1 MKTNITLSPSVFERY
16 KSYLDGLRDIISKP
30 SYETIPTSLQYK
42 DKDTVM
48 AVFSSLDW
56 SFAEDDTTY
65 LSHDIHPYPAKFPP
79 QLPAQ
84 VITLLSSKGEMI
96 WDPFGGSGTTAL
108 EALLN
113 DRNCISTDVNPIGS
127 IIGRAKTTALC
138 SEDEIELNRLIDR
151 LEYYSKNISFLGEY
165 FEEHRIELEKEIP
178 SIPNIEKWF
187 NSSVICELAFIKHLI
202 KNELQRAAAANVARA
217 SLSKI
222 ITRVSNQES
231 ETTYRAVERQVSIGE
246 AIDAFLKDLKSNYS
260 KIKALSNLI
269 GYRTSRFITMDV
281 MQSVVGE
288 NKPIE
293 KEEVD
298 LIVTSPP
305 YPNAFDYHL
314 YHRFRIFW
322 LDGDPVDVGRVEI
335 GSHLKYQRSKKNFEQ
350 FEEEMEPVLVNCL
363 SALKS
368 GRYAVFI
375 LGNAVFEGVEYKTAE
390 RIGLLAQ
397 KVGFE
402 YVGIINRPLPE
413 TKRSVKSW
421 ARRATTEQI
430 LILRKPITPSKVEL
444 IPVDYRLW
452 PYEKTISDLERQV
465 LCHSD
470 SDNFEVAGPIDISP
484 FKNLTFYKAFTV
496 NGTEFKTWQSIL
508 EHGQDDDASR
518 KDPKYLTHGIH
529 PYKGKFYPQLVRPL
543 LNILGI
549 PKGGVVFDPFCG
561 SGTVAL
567 ESILNGYNA
576 FGCDINPTAVE
587 IAVAKNTIFKVE
599 PYEFQKQV
607 FLFEQ
612 ELLTYSDSDD
622 DFSGWFDKE
631 AIGEIR
637 SWFPDKVISKMGFII
652 SRISKVPDDR
662 IRRFLKVILSSIIRE
677 ISQQD
682 PGDLRIRRRKE
693 PIDDASVIEMYLH
706 HLKKQSTNI
715 MGYYAIRNNA
725 PETIGD
731 AYIWRGNSKDYDDV
745 SGRLSDSSVDI
756 VITSPP
762 YATALPYIDTNR
774 LNMLVLGGINASKR
788 VPIEAEMTGTRE
800 INKSTRE
807 TYERCIRADDYGC
820 IVSDTAKQVISEI
833 YKGNENADVGFRKKN
848 MAALIYMYFR
858 DMMDVMQTLD
868 KVVKT
873 GGYICVVI
881 GDTKTTTG
889 AGKVIIRTTQVLR
902 ETGEHMGW
910 RLVSDIPISVTKE
923 KYVHMN
929 NSITENDILIFRK

>member
-1 MKTNITLSPSVFERY
+1 MKVESTLSASVFERY
-16 KSYLDGLRDIISKP
+16 KRYLDGLRDIVSTP
-30 SYETIPTSLQYK
+30 SSEVVPASLQYR
-42 DKDTVM
+42 DKKTVM
-48 AVFSSLDW
+48 AALNSIDW
-56 SFAEDDTTY
+56 AFTEEDTTY

-84 VITLLSSKGEMI
+84 VIKLLSSKGEMV

-127 IIGRAKTTALC
+127 IIGRAKTIALC

-151 LEYYSKNISFLGEY
+151 LEYYSKNVACLGEY
-165 FEEHRIELEKEIP
+165 FEEHRVELEKEIP
-178 SIPNIEKWF
+178 TIPNIEKWF
-187 NSSVICELAFIKHLI
+187 SSSVICELAFIKHLV
-202 KNELQRAAAANVARA
+202 KSELQRDAAVNVARA

-231 ETTYRAVERQVSIGE
+231 ETTYRAVAREVTIGE
-246 AIDAFLKDLKSNYS
+246 AIDAFLKDLRSNYT
-260 KIKALSNLI
+260 KIKALSNMI
-269 GYRTSRFITMDV
+269 GYRSCRFITMDV
-281 MQSVVGE
+281 MQPIVGVG
-288 NKPIE
+288 KPIC

-322 LDGDPVDVGRVEI
+322 LDGDPINMGKVEI
-335 GSHLKYQRSKKNFEQ
+335 GSHLKYQKNKNNFEQ

-363 SALKS
+363 ASLKS

-375 LGNAVFEGVEYKTAE
+375 LGNAVFEGIEYKTAE
-390 RIGLLAQ
+390 RIGALAQ

-402 YVGIINRPLPE
+402 YIGIIDRPLPD

-430 LILRKPITPSKVEL
+430 LILRKPITPAAVSLV
-444 IPVDYRLW
+444 PVGYRLW
-452 PYEKTISDLERQV
+452 PYEKTISDLERQI
-465 LCHSD
+465 LCNSD
-470 SDNFEVAGPIDISP
+470 SDNFNVSGPININP
-484 FKNLTFYKAFTV
+484 YKNLTFYKSFKV

-508 EHGQDDDASR
+508 EHGDDDTTSR

-549 PKGGVVFDPFCG
+549 PKGGIVFDPFCG

-576 FGCDINPTAVE
+576 YGCDINPTAVE

-599 PYEFQKQV
+599 PYELQKQV
-607 FLFEQ
+607 YLFEQ
-612 ELLTYSDSDD
+612 ELHTYSDRDY
-622 DFSGWFDKE
+622 SGWFDKE
-631 AIGEIR
+631 AIDEIR
-637 SWFPDKVISKMGFII
+637 SWFPEKVISKIGFVI
-652 SRISKVPDDR
+652 SKISKVPDER
-662 IRRFLKVILSSIIRE
+662 IRRFLKIILSSIIRE
-677 ISQQD
+677 VSQQD
-682 PGDLRIRRRKE
+682 SGDLRIRRRKE
-693 PIDDASVIEMYLH
+693 PIDDAPVIEMYLH
-706 HLKKQSTNI
+706 NLRRQYDNI
-715 MGYYAIRNNA
+715 MSFYSIRNNA
-725 PETIGD
+725 PESIGD
-731 AYIWRGNSKDYDDV
+731 AFIWQGNSKDYDDV
-745 SGRLSDSSVDI
+745 TSRLPDSSVDI

-788 VPIEAEMTGTRE
+788 VPIEAAMTGTRE
-800 INKSTRE
+800 INKSTRKS
-807 TYERCIRADDYGC
+807 YEQRITKRDFDS
-820 IVSDTAKQVISEI
+820 IVSDMAKQVIDSI
-833 YKGNENADVGFRKKN
+833 FKGNENADVGFRKKN

-858 DMMDVMQTLD
+858 DMSNVMLTLD
-868 KVVKT
+868 KVVKI
-873 GGYICVVI
+873 GGYVCIVI

-889 AGKVIIRTTQVLR
+889 VENVIIRTTQVLR
-902 ETGEHMGW
+902 ETGKQMGW
-910 RLVSDIPISVTKE
+910 SLVSDIPISVTKE
-923 KYVHMN
+923 KCVHMN
-929 NSITENDILIFRK
+929 NSITENNILIFRK